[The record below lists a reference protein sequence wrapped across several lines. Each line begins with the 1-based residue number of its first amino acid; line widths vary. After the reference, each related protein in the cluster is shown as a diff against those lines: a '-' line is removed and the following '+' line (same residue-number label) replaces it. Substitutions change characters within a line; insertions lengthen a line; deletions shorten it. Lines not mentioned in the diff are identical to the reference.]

1 MGKADGWI
9 IIGTRL
15 ETKGFEKQIQK
26 LEDDLDTLEQEYEA
40 LSKAKPYDRQ
50 KEDLMELSA
59 KIEKTKNQIISL
71 RKQQNDVN
79 TKGFREFSDS
89 LGNAIKRIGKMAI
102 AVFGIRTAFNAVRNA
117 INIISQNDE
126 GLRADIDYIK
136 GVLTYTLEPIVRR
149 IVDLIKQMMIYIGYI
164 IKQWTGKDIFGDASK
179 KLKKAN
185 SSAQKLS
192 KTLAGFDEMNVV
204 GGGDSG
210 ASGVSSSFDLAAP
223 EDFDPPKWLVWIAD
237 NKEIILGALT
247 GIALALLA
255 IKLASPVGWIELAII
270 AVATLV
276 GVIIKYWDE
285 IKAALGPAAQWL
297 WDNVLSPAWEFIKD
311 IGETIWSFIKL
322 QISVIQG
329 IFTTLVNILIS
340 PFKILKE
347 TVTGVF
353 NGIKTI
359 VKGVFDV
366 IKGLFT
372 GDWKKVME
380 GFKSIFK
387 GVFNTLWSIAK
398 APLNLIIDGI
408 NALIKG
414 ANKIQFD
421 VPDWVPVIG
430 GKKLGFNLKTIP
442 RLAKGGIVNMPG
454 RGINYAGAN
463 IAERAPEAV
472 IPFTDEQVMDRLG
485 QSIARH
491 MTINATVVNSMN
503 GRVLSRE
510 IQKIQNQGN
519 FAMNR

>member
-1 MGKADGWI
+1 MDGWI
-9 IIGTRL
+9 TIGTKL
-15 ETKGFEKQIQK
+15 DTKGFEKQIQK

-50 KEDLMELSA
+50 KEDLMELSS

-71 RKQQNDVN
+71 RKQQNDIN
-79 TKGFREFSDS
+79 TKGFKEFNDS
-89 LGNAIKRIGKMAI
+89 LGNAIKRIGKMAL

-117 INIISQNDE
+117 INTISQNDE
-126 GLRADIDYIK
+126 QLRADIDYIK
-136 GVLTYTLEPIVRR
+136 GVLAYTLEPIVRR

-185 SSAQKLS
+185 GTAQKLS

-204 GGGDSG
+204 SGGDSG
-210 ASGVSSSFDLAAP
+210 ASGVSSSFDLSAP

-255 IKLASPVGWIELAII
+255 IKLANPVSWIELAIV
-270 AVATLV
+270 AVTTLV

-285 IKAALGPAAQWL
+285 IKAALEPAAQWL

-311 IGETIWSFIKL
+311 IGETIWSYIKYGF
-322 QISVIQG
+322 SVIKG
-329 IFTTLVNILIS
+329 IFTTLIEILKS
-340 PFKILKE
+340 PFVILKE

-372 GDWKKVME
+372 GDWKRVMD

-442 RLAKGGIVNMPG
+442 RLAKGGIVNMPS
-454 RGINYAGAN
+454 RGVPVGGAIAG
-463 IAERAPEAV
+463 ERGQEGV
-472 IPFTDEQVMDRLG
+472 IPLTDSQQMALLG
-485 QSIARH
+485 EAIGKYI
-491 MTINATVVNSMN
+491 TINATVVNSMN